1 MVVPFWPSQNLEHII
16 KMCLFFYLGIMNK
29 KEIYTNYLVKVK
41 EALVKDDLDSLDYI
55 LEFMY
60 TSGIPAPIIEELDD
74 ILREVT
80 LFVETKELECKENA
94 LEMIK
99 KYEG

>member
-1 MVVPFWPSQNLEHII
+1 
-16 KMCLFFYLGIMNK
+16 MNK
-29 KEIYTNYLVKVK
+29 KEIYANYLVKVK

-80 LFVETKELECKENA
+80 LYVETKELECKENA